1 MQPMNMGGFPGAP
14 QMGQGFAI
22 PSQVFAQPMVADL
35 AMQYGA
41 SMVGAGR
48 QIVDRELEK
57 YVPVSRLKYYFA
69 VDSKY
74 VTNKLR
80 LLFFPFTH
88 SVSSFAIYGSVG
100 MLCSPLIC
108 FHDLVP

>member
-1 MQPMNMGGFPGAP
+1 MQPMQPNMGGFHGAP
-14 QMGQGFAI
+14 SMNQGFAI
-22 PSQVFAQPMVADL
+22 PPQVFGQPIVADL

-41 SMVGAGR
+41 SVVGAGR

-69 VDSKY
+69 VDTKY

-88 SVSSFAIYGSVG
+88 SVIKMVN
-100 MLCSPLIC
+100 LC
-108 FHDLVP
+108 LVY